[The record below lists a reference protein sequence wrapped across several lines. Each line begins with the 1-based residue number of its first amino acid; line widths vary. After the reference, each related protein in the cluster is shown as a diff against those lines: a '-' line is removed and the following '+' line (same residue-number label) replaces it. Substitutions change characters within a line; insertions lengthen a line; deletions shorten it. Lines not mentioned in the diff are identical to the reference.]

1 MNRVGLSRVQDVKQ
15 GLAMSLRLYQ
25 LKEEHNLTHEE
36 MLTCKCL
43 WPL

>member
-25 LKEEHNLTHEE
+25 LKEEHNLTQEE
-36 MLTCKCL
+36 MLTCKSL
-43 WPL
+43 